1 MKPSLSFLQDD
12 LNITHVDD
20 DRVKVTLVLPFEYLS
35 QFIHLVDSLSGFVQA
50 LSRKSQHQKFTAN
63 PVSDFQI
70 KQAEQNRATNAIR
83 RISQLVENALLRT
96 SLHIYWTLTVL

>member
-20 DRVKVTLVLPFEYLS
+20 DRVKVTLVLPSEYLS

-50 LSRKSQHQKFTAN
+50 LSRKSHHQKFTAN

-70 KQAEQNRATNAIR
+70 EQAEQNRSAAR
-83 RISQLVENALLRT
+83 SGEISQRVVNCFT
-96 SLHIYWTLTVL
+96 